1 MKVLI
6 VDDEPLAR
14 EELHYL
20 LEQNEQVDEITEAD
34 GVMEAKKAISQHH
47 PDLVFLDIQL
57 GDGSGMTFAKQLKKQ
72 ADCPYIVFAT
82 AYDQYALDAFEANAV
97 DYVLKP
103 FEQDRI
109 NETIARV
116 AKLNSAVHPA
126 ETVANQQQKNPRM
139 SITSEE
145 RTIVLQKRNI
155 LYIQAENG
163 SVHLYTTERQFSSKQ
178 TLRSII
184 NQLDPHRFIR
194 VHRSFVVNLNQVK
207 ELQPSFNHTYELTLA
222 GGSKVPVS
230 RSYVNATK
238 QALGM

>member
-14 EELHYL
+14 DELHYL
-20 LEQNEQVDEITEAD
+20 LEQNDQVTAIDEAD
-34 GVMEAKKAISQHH
+34 GVMAAKKAINEGH

-72 ADCPYIVFAT
+72 PDCPYIVFAT

-109 NETIARV
+109 NETIERV
-116 AKLNSAVHPA
+116 AKLNSPVNP
-126 ETVANQQQKNPRM
+126 VDNVISQQQKNPRM

-145 RTIVLQKRNI
+145 RTIVLQKRDI

-163 SVHLYTTERQFSSKQ
+163 SIHIYTTDQPFTSKQ

-184 NQLDPHRFIR
+184 NQLDPNRFIR
-194 VHRSFVVNLNQVK
+194 VHRSFVVNLNKVK
-207 ELQPSFNHTYELTLA
+207 ELQPSFNHTYELTLTD
-222 GGSKVPVS
+222 GSKVPVS